1 MSQLITMKDGHDV
14 EAWVMVKDIMVAEET
29 GIGVCRINIE
39 SESSIGDGP
48 SSSRFVV
55 VDYDMSHDVSM
66 NGASLTKTGTISTS
80 RRTGSITKKTWRF
93 ITKFNSAHAS
103 EESDFLKLDKSKI
116 KTLEK
121 DFEFHQVNVWATAC
135 RTMDMIQCPD
145 VLGRQIPWAFG
156 DGRLILIP
164 HAYYDE
170 NAYYDRDSRAV
181 CFGYYYAPDKDGE
194 QSDRISFTCLSHD
207 IVTHELG
214 HAILDGL
221 KPYYYDVSS
230 ASTAGF
236 HEYFGDAVALTSS
249 LENRELLRRVA
260 GRNDSVTSKINFF
273 TDIAKELGVG
283 TGDVGAQYLRSARNE
298 KKLGQGLTQE
308 EINSSHDF
316 SQILT
321 GAYYDLIMKCYL
333 HRLEGIANPN
343 GGDRVKAVMKAA
355 KITRRMLF
363 RALDY
368 CAPTDIDYLDYAQAV
383 YRADQKAHPS
393 EPNAYRK
400 LWAEV
405 CMGRNI
411 CFSEEQLKS
420 NLGLSNKDL
429 VKLDIQTLS
438 ASRTDA
444 YNFID
449 ANREVLS
456 IPSDANLK
464 VINLYRTNKI
474 SLKEYRVPQE
484 VITEFVWPVDV
495 LLSGNQFGKM
505 SGHVKTLW
513 CGGTLVLSAEGNL
526 IHYTLK
532 TANEDRIAKFKNYLS
547 YQLADEAEDVSD
559 GETFGAKKKRFS
571 IRLEGGRVS
580 IKRNPSMRCSSRGHH
595 HA

>member
-1 MSQLITMKDGHDV
+1 
-14 EAWVMVKDIMVAEET
+14 MVKDILVAEET

-39 SESSIGDGP
+39 SESSVGDGP

-55 VDYDMSHDVSM
+55 VDYDMTHDVSM
-66 NGASLTKTGTISTS
+66 NGANLIKEGKISIAS
-80 RRTGSITKKTWRF
+80 RSGELTKKTWRF
-93 ITKFNSAHAS
+93 ITTFTSEHDK
-103 EESDFLKLDKSKI
+103 EESDFLKLDESMI
-116 KTLEK
+116 EVLEK

-156 DGRLILIP
+156 DGRLTLIP

-181 CFGYYYAPDKDGE
+181 CFGYYYAPDEDGE
-194 QSDRISFTCLSHD
+194 QSDRISYTCLSHD

-249 LENRELLRRVA
+249 LENRELVRRVA
-260 GRNDSVTSKINFF
+260 GRNDNFTSKVNFF
-273 TDIAKELGVG
+273 ADIAKELGVG
-283 TGDVGAQYLRSARNE
+283 TGDLDAQFLRSARNE
-298 KKLGQGLTQE
+298 KKLGQGLTQD

-316 SQILT
+316 SLILT

-333 HRLEGIANPN
+333 KQLEGVADPN
-343 GGDRVKAVMKAA
+343 GHDRVKAVINAA

-383 YRADQKAHPS
+383 YRADQMAHPV

-411 CFSEEQLKS
+411 CLSEEDLKS
-420 NLGLSNKDL
+420 NLELSNKDL
-429 VKLDIQTLS
+429 FKLNIQTLS

-444 YNFID
+444 YNFLD
-449 ANREVLS
+449 ANRDVLS
-456 IPSDANLK
+456 IPADVNLK

-474 SLKEYRVPQE
+474 SLNEYRVPQE
-484 VITEFVWPVDV
+484 VIVEFVWPVDV
-495 LLSGNQFGKM
+495 LLNGKQFGKI
-505 SGHVKTLW
+505 SGSVKTLW

-532 TANEDRIAKFKNYLS
+532 TANQERVAKFRSYLA
-547 YQLADEAEDVSD
+547 YQLADEVDDVSD
-559 GETFGAKKKRFS
+559 GETFGARKKRFS
-571 IRLEGGRVS
+571 IQLEGGRVS
-580 IKRNPSMRCSSRGHH
+580 VQRNPSMRCRSRGHH